1 MAIEQL
7 LQFLSGGLQGYQREK
22 NSQYQRE
29 LMKQDRLLR
38 AQQAK
43 DQADWRDYTSR
54 ETNRHNLAME
64 GVAGQRADAYGEG
77 QDVLGDWRKAQ
88 MAGMPYGNA
97 AKVFPYLDPS
107 AMGQVAGQ
115 LGVNLPPGGFY
126 NPRMATNDLREQ
138 DAFLK
143 RVGQFTDPTSQAAY
157 VRGENLKRKAQGKS
171 PYQVPGEGGFGG
183 YPVDPK
189 YANAGAQRDLLE
201 ARKGQAVASAG
212 LSNAQA
218 GWVRDSTGPR
228 INAINAKV
236 ENDAERLKIL
246 GFSARSMDVYRKA
259 QAAAIGTRIDF
270 QKQVQ
275 QFRTAREARLSNQ
288 ALVGMGDRVRK
299 AQGSVA
305 FMRRMALDQY
315 MKYDLSKMPPEDAA
329 RIRDEYTYQ
338 SRLIDDIEAGVN
350 QDAAE
355 LAGMEEWYRQNAK
368 PGAPPPGG
376 ASGPQYTNP
385 AQFGNFAPHPGGT
398 INSSLQAGLPLAP
411 GASPV
416 PLAPPPA
423 TRRGTPTPKPPVIK
437 SSAAKRAGVGVK
449 TRPVGASGKPKSL
462 KSMSMDQ
469 LVKEVGAARADLK
482 KR

>member
-64 GVAGQRADAYGEG
+64 GVAQDRAGAYGEG
-77 QDVLGDWRKAQ
+77 QDALTAYRNMQARMGPYNTFGRF
-88 MAGMPYGNA
+88 AGNM
-97 AKVFPYLDPS
+97 DPT
-107 AMGQVAGQ
+107 GQQQFAGQ
-115 LGVNLPPGGFY
+115 LGINAPGVVRNPAMDNAWSARTKYELGLISNLPPEKQRPLWEHFRNQRAMEGGPDLPEIGDGLAQPPAQAMLPY
-126 NPRMATNDLREQ
+126 NIAKAKAEVPKINAL
-138 DAFLK
+138 
-143 RVGQFTDPTSQAAY
+143 TDESK
-157 VRGENLKRKAQGKS
+157 VRGKWISE
-171 PYQVPGEGGFGG
+171 
-183 YPVDPK
+183 
-189 YANAGAQRDLLE
+189 
-201 ARKGQAVASAG
+201 
-212 LSNAQA
+212 
-218 GWVRDSTGPR
+218 STVPR
-228 INAINAKV
+228 INAINAKI
-236 ENDAERLKIL
+236 ENDAKRLQIL
-246 GFSARSMDVYRKA
+246 GFSARSMDDYRNA
-259 QAAAIGTRIDF
+259 QAAAIKSRMDF
-270 QKQVQ
+270 QTQVQ

-437 SSAAKRAGVGVK
+437 SNAAKRAGVGVK